1 MSLLPSEKNL
11 QQIFRRRR
19 RRQTAASCSAEK
31 KVVISKLTTLETF
44 ATIIFVR
51 KLPRTHRR

>member
-1 MSLLPSEKNL
+1 MNELVAKGKNQ
-11 QQIFRRRR
+11 QQIFRCRR

-44 ATIIFVR
+44 ATIIFV
-51 KLPRTHRR
+51 

>member
-44 ATIIFVR
+44 ATIIFV
-51 KLPRTHRR
+51 